1 MISRHENEAF
11 FMLSEGLIFGFSA
24 LDFQR
29 ALPSVDKRLLLLIMW
44 LSYNRDGKGAAV
56 HNLLQE

>member
-1 MISRHENEAF
+1 MILWREKEAF

-24 LDFQR
+24 LDFRR
-29 ALPSVDKRLLLLIMW
+29 ALPSVNKRLLLLIMW
-44 LSYNRDGKGAAV
+44 LSCNMDGKGAAV

>member
-24 LDFQR
+24 LDFRR
-29 ALPSVDKRLLLLIMW
+29 ALPSVNKRLLLLIMW
-44 LSYNRDGKGAAV
+44 LSYNRDGKGATV